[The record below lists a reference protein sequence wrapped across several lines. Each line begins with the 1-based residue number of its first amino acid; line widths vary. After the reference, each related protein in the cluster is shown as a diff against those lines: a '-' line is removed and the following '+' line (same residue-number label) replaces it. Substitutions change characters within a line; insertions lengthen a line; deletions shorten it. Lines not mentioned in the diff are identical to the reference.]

1 MNIAVCDDEEI
12 QRSLLKGY
20 LEAWAEAGSHALRI
34 SLFSTGRQFLESL
47 KETRFD
53 IVLLDIQMPDM
64 DGMSAAKA
72 LRETDGQTG
81 IFFVTGYE
89 DYLVQGYEV
98 EAFRYLIKPVS
109 EEKLRAALDQFLKKR
124 GGQKRVLMAETPDG
138 VRGWR
143 HDYHNHIQAMKA
155 YAELGKYGE
164 LITYLGRLDEN
175 LYQVDT
181 VIKTGNLMMDA
192 VLGSKLGLMKKR
204 GIRTDVTVHVP
215 KGMKL
220 TDMELCV
227 LVGNLLDNAIEACE
241 EVEEEEN
248 RFIRI
253 YMDTLQEQFYL
264 SVMNG
269 MNGRAQRKGAGFV
282 SRKRPGGLPGFGL
295 QRVDRIV
302 EKYGGFLNRQT
313 EEGVFA
319 TEILLPLAVQG
330 E

>member
-1 MNIAVCDDEEI
+1 MNGINLKKGKNGAAPVIRLNCGYDLPAVGLGTYALHGIACVNAVYTAIQNGYRLIDTASFYGNEREVGEGIRKSGVPRSEIFVQTKLYPNQYGHAEKAIDE
-12 QRSLLKGY
+12 
-20 LEAWAEAGSHALRI
+20 ALRK
-34 SLFSTGRQFLESL
+34 LEHFQSDL
-47 KETRFD
+47 
-53 IVLLDIQMPDM
+53 M
-64 DGMSAAKA
+64 D
-72 LRETDGQTG
+72 RHYD
-81 IFFVTGYE
+81 
-89 DYLVQGYEV
+89 EV
-98 EAFRYLIKPVS
+98 ENMYRT
-109 EEKLRAALDQFLKKR
+109 
-124 GGQKRVLMAETPDG
+124 M
-138 VRGWR
+138 RGWR
-143 HDYHNHIQAMKA
+143 HDYHNHIQAVKA

-164 LITYLGRLDEN
+164 LIAYLGRLDEN

-269 MNGRAQRKGAGFV
+269 MNGRAQRKGTGFV

>member
-1 MNIAVCDDEEI
+1 MTGWIIGGLALFAAADAVF
-12 QRSLLKGY
+12 LLFWVPRLVDRK
-20 LEAWAEAGSHALRI
+20 LEHFQGDL
-34 SLFSTGRQFLESL
+34 
-47 KETRFD
+47 
-53 IVLLDIQMPDM
+53 M
-64 DGMSAAKA
+64 D
-72 LRETDGQTG
+72 RHYD
-81 IFFVTGYE
+81 
-89 DYLVQGYEV
+89 EV
-98 EAFRYLIKPVS
+98 ENMYRT
-109 EEKLRAALDQFLKKR
+109 
-124 GGQKRVLMAETPDG
+124 M
-138 VRGWR
+138 RGWR

-155 YAELGKYGE
+155 YAELGKYEE
-164 LITYLGRLDEN
+164 LIAYLGRLDEN

-215 KGMKL
+215 KRMKL

-269 MNGRAQRKGAGFV
+269 MNGRA
-282 SRKRPGGLPGFGL
+282 
-295 QRVDRIV
+295 
-302 EKYGGFLNRQT
+302 
-313 EEGVFA
+313 
-319 TEILLPLAVQG
+319 
-330 E
+330 

>member
-1 MNIAVCDDEEI
+1 MTGWIIGGLVFLAAADAAFLFFWVPRLVD
-12 QRSLLKGY
+12 RK
-20 LEAWAEAGSHALRI
+20 LEHFQSDL
-34 SLFSTGRQFLESL
+34 
-47 KETRFD
+47 
-53 IVLLDIQMPDM
+53 M
-64 DGMSAAKA
+64 D
-72 LRETDGQTG
+72 RHYD
-81 IFFVTGYE
+81 
-89 DYLVQGYEV
+89 EV
-98 EAFRYLIKPVS
+98 ENMYRT
-109 EEKLRAALDQFLKKR
+109 
-124 GGQKRVLMAETPDG
+124 M
-138 VRGWR
+138 RGWR

-164 LITYLGRLDEN
+164 LIAYLGRLDEN

-269 MNGRAQRKGAGFV
+269 MNGRAQRKGTGFV
-282 SRKRPGGLPGFGL
+282 SRKRSGGLPGFGL

-313 EEGVFA
+313 EEGGFA

>member
-1 MNIAVCDDEEI
+1 MTGWIIGGLVFLAAADAAFLFFWVPRLVD
-12 QRSLLKGY
+12 RK
-20 LEAWAEAGSHALRI
+20 LEHFQSDL
-34 SLFSTGRQFLESL
+34 
-47 KETRFD
+47 
-53 IVLLDIQMPDM
+53 M
-64 DGMSAAKA
+64 D
-72 LRETDGQTG
+72 R
-81 IFFVTGYE
+81 Y
-89 DYLVQGYEV
+89 YEV
-98 EAFRYLIKPVS
+98 ENMYRT
-109 EEKLRAALDQFLKKR
+109 
-124 GGQKRVLMAETPDG
+124 M
-138 VRGWR
+138 RGWR

-164 LITYLGRLDEN
+164 LIAYLGRLDEN

-269 MNGRAQRKGAGFV
+269 MNGRAQRKGTGFV

>member
-1 MNIAVCDDEEI
+1 MTGWIIGGLVFLAAADAVFLFFWVPRLVD
-12 QRSLLKGY
+12 RK
-20 LEAWAEAGSHALRI
+20 LEHFQSDL
-34 SLFSTGRQFLESL
+34 
-47 KETRFD
+47 
-53 IVLLDIQMPDM
+53 M
-64 DGMSAAKA
+64 D
-72 LRETDGQTG
+72 RHYD
-81 IFFVTGYE
+81 
-89 DYLVQGYEV
+89 EV
-98 EAFRYLIKPVS
+98 ENMYRT
-109 EEKLRAALDQFLKKR
+109 
-124 GGQKRVLMAETPDG
+124 M
-138 VRGWR
+138 RGWR

-164 LITYLGRLDEN
+164 LIAYLGRLDEN

-282 SRKRPGGLPGFGL
+282 SRKRPDGLPGFGL

-302 EKYGGFLNRQT
+302 EKYGGYLNRQT

-319 TEILLPLAVQG
+319 TEILLPLEAEEAAG
-330 E
+330 